1 MIRYSLKCEKSHTFE
16 GWFSS
21 SADFDSQ
28 LERGFLTCPSC
39 NSSQIEKSLM
49 APSLA
54 TARIKEAS
62 RELILDS
69 AQKAVLAQVKQAV
82 ETIKANADDVG
93 ERFPEEARKIHY
105 GESKERGIIGQ
116 ASLKEAKEL
125 IDEGISVIPLPVLPE
140 NTN

>member
-1 MIRYSLKCEKSHTFE
+1 VIRYSLKCEAAHEFE

-21 SADFDSQ
+21 SSDFDSQ

-39 NSSQIEKSLM
+39 NSSKIEKSLM

-54 TARIKEAS
+54 TARRKEAS
-62 RELILDS
+62 RELLVDN
-69 AQKAVLAQVKQAV
+69 AQKAALAQVKQAV
-82 ETIKANADDVG
+82 ESIKANADDVG
-93 ERFPEEARKIHY
+93 DRFPEEARKIHY

-125 IDEGISVIPLPVLPE
+125 IDEGISVLPLPVLPE
-140 NTN
+140 NNN